1 MYGAVRDGH
10 LAEGSVYERLNFD
23 ENDEATI
30 ARPDKP
36 IPRYNQQKSAYSNVT
51 HASDEVL
58 EPVPDLRLHGRI
70 GIHPTPAIS
79 SSDPEFSS
87 AIIATTTTSA
97 AKEKEWTA
105 PIVIGR

>member
-10 LAEGSVYERLNFD
+10 LAEGSVYEGLNF
-23 ENDEATI
+23 EATI

-70 GIHPTPAIS
+70 GIHPTSAVS

-87 AIIATTTTSA
+87 AIIATT
-97 AKEKEWTA
+97 AKEKEWSA